1 MTIELRLLIIGF
13 VWPEPNSSAAGRR
26 MMQLIQLFL
35 AQDWQITFVSA
46 AAESE
51 HQVDLRALGVE
62 TAVIQLNDSSF
73 DDFVAELN
81 PDIVLFDRFMIE
93 EQFGWRVEA
102 TCPDA
107 LRLLNT
113 EDLHF
118 LRKARQ
124 EVVQQKRP
132 LQQKDWFSDAV
143 LREVASILRSDLT
156 ILISEF
162 EQAFL
167 QENFSINPQILHV
180 TPFLLNKI
188 DEETVEGWLTF
199 AERQHFVTI
208 GNFRHPPNWDA
219 VLQLKQTIWPK
230 IRQQLPETELHVYG
244 AYPSRKV
251 MDLHQPAQ
259 GFHVLGWAEDAQA
272 IMQKARV
279 CLAPLRFGAGLKG
292 KLVEAMLCGT
302 PSVTTTV
309 GAEGINGDLAWN
321 GGIVGAWDDFV
332 ETAVSLYQDE
342 QWWQTSQANGVA
354 IINQRFDKTVHGPKL
369 IQRIETVRQNLEEH
383 RLQNFTGAMLRHH
396 TMKSTMYMSRWIEA
410 KNRR

>member
-1 MTIELRLLIIGF
+1 
-13 VWPEPNSSAAGRR
+13 
-26 MMQLIQLFL
+26 MMQLLRLFL

-46 AAESE
+46 ATESE

-73 DDFVAELN
+73 DNFVAELD

-93 EQFGWRVEA
+93 EQFGWRIEEQ
-102 TCPDA
+102 CPNA
-107 LRLLNT
+107 VRLLNT

-124 EVVQQKRP
+124 EAVQQKRP
-132 LQQKDWFSDAV
+132 LQQEDWFTDVA
-143 LREVASILRSDLT
+143 LREMASILRSDLT
-156 ILISEF
+156 ILISVF
-162 EQAFL
+162 EHQFL
-167 QENFSINPQILHV
+167 QEMFAVDPHILHV

-188 DEETVEGWLTF
+188 DEETIDSWPTF
-199 AERQHFVTI
+199 TERQHFVTI

-230 IRQQLPETELHVYG
+230 IRQQLPQAELHVYG

-251 MDLHQPAQ
+251 MDLHKPTQ
-259 GFHVLGWAEDAQA
+259 GFHVLGWAEDAQSV
-272 IMQKARV
+272 MQKARV

-302 PSVTTTV
+302 PSVTTSV
-309 GAEGINGDLAWN
+309 GVEGINGDLAWN
-321 GGIVGAWDDFV
+321 GAIVDEWDGFV
-332 ETAVSLYQDE
+332 ETAVSLYQNE
-342 QWWQTSQANGVA
+342 QLWQTSQANGVA
-354 IINQRFDKTVHGPKL
+354 IINQRFDKNVHGPQL
-369 IQRIETVRQNLEEH
+369 IQKIMAVRQNLEVH
-383 RLQNFTGAMLRHH
+383 RLQNFMGALLRHH

-410 KNRR
+410 KNSRGQ